1 MIIRIEANDYTPYEI
16 IEISLM
22 SITKPEYI
30 ESILLSY
37 SRAVDEK
44 TSVNILLSNM
54 NEKLVDK
61 KWNVKQAITCST
73 QLLVN
78 RGLYWEEEYFDLYS
92 LDDSCDLAQKGIH
105 FNEKDVVFAYI
116 DILGAFR
123 VHFNEFE
130 DFYLKVMKQK
140 WEG

>member
-1 MIIRIEANDYTPYEI
+1 MRIEVNDYTPYEI

-22 SITKPEYI
+22 SITKPAFI
-30 ESILLSY
+30 ESILMSY

-44 TSVNILLSNM
+44 TSLNILLSIM

-73 QLLVN
+73 RLLVN
-78 RGLYWEEEYFDLYS
+78 RGLYWEVEYFDLYS
-92 LDDSCDLAQKGIH
+92 LNDSCDLVQKGIH
-105 FNEKDVVFAYI
+105 FNEKDVVFTYI
-116 DILGAFR
+116 DLLGAFR
-123 VHFNEFE
+123 FHFNDFE
-130 DFYLKVMKQK
+130 DLYLKVMKQK

>member
-1 MIIRIEANDYTPYEI
+1 
-16 IEISLM
+16 M
-22 SITKPEYI
+22 SITKPAFI

-44 TSVNILLSNM
+44 TSVSILLSTM

-73 QLLVN
+73 RLLVN
-78 RGLYWEEEYFDLYS
+78 RGPYWEEEYFDLYS

-105 FNEKDVVFAYI
+105 FSEKDVVLLLGTSINYNTSRQFVFTPYI
-116 DILGAFR
+116 YI
-123 VHFNEFE
+123 V
-130 DFYLKVMKQK
+130 
-140 WEG
+140 